1 VAEYKLTI
9 SRSATKEFEALTGS
23 IIERVRRKIRSL
35 TIDPRPF
42 GCKKLE
48 GQNRWRIR
56 VGDWRILY
64 EIDDRQRVVDVGAI
78 RHRSK
83 AYD

>member
-23 IIERVRRKIRSL
+23 VIERVRRKIRSL

>member
-1 VAEYKLTI
+1 MAEYKLT
-9 SRSATKEFEALTGS
+9 
-23 IIERVRRKIRSL
+23 
-35 TIDPRPF
+35 
-42 GCKKLE
+42 
-48 GQNRWRIR
+48 
-56 VGDWRILY
+56 VGDWRVLY

>member
-1 VAEYKLTI
+1 VAEYQITI
-9 SRSATKEFEALTGS
+9 SRSATKEFEALPGS
-23 IIERVRRKIRSL
+23 VIERVRRKIRSL
-35 TIDPRPF
+35 IIDPRPA

-48 GQNRWRIR
+48 GKNRWRIR

-64 EIDDRQRVVDVGAI
+64 EIDDRQRLVDVGAI
-78 RHRSK
+78 RHRSN

>member
-1 VAEYKLTI
+1 MAEYRLII
-9 SRSATKEFEALTGS
+9 SSSAIKELQDLPKSA
-23 IIERVRRKIRSL
+23 IERVRQKIRAL
-35 TIDPRPF
+35 AIDPRPP

-48 GQNRWRIR
+48 GRSAWRIR
-56 VGDWRILY
+56 LGDYRILY
-64 EIDDRQRVVDVGAI
+64 EVDDRQRVVSVGAI

>member
-1 VAEYKLTI
+1 VAEYQVTI
-9 SRSATKEFEALTGS
+9 SRSAAKEFADLPPNV
-23 IIERVRRKIRSL
+23 IERARRKILQLSSN
-35 TIDPRPF
+35 PRPA

-48 GQNRWRIR
+48 GHGGWRIR

-64 EIDDRQRVVDVGAI
+64 EIDDSHRIVDIGAI

>member
-9 SRSATKEFEALTGS
+9 SRSATKEFEALTG
-23 IIERVRRKIRSL
+23 IERVRRKIRSL

>member
-1 VAEYKLTI
+1 MAEYKLTI
-9 SRSATKEFEALTGS
+9 SRSATKEFEALTPHV
-23 IIERVRRKIRSL
+23 IERVRRKIRSL
-35 TIDPRPF
+35 TINPRPS